1 MNLSIHMNC
10 PPGSALM
17 IGDAVLEVS
26 KTIMIAV
33 INPGLALLFAPIRPK
48 IEIRKEARPK

>member
-10 PPGSALM
+10 PPGSDLM
-17 IGDAVLEVS
+17 IGDAVLEVRR
-26 KTIMIAV
+26 TMMMAV
-33 INPGLALLFAPIRPK
+33 IKPGLALLFAPIRPK